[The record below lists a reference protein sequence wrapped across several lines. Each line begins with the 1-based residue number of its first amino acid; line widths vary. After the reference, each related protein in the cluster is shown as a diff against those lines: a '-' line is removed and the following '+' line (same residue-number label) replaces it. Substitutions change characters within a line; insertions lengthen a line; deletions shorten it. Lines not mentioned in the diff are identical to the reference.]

1 MSRGVFV
8 EDNFKNVMTIGGG
21 NLVCCKK
28 MHKVAVRLEA
38 MLANSRLQVF
48 HITHDWEEEQAVVR
62 MLIFNIFFP
71 MIMMVVWITL
81 TVDMVDDE

>member
-1 MSRGVFV
+1 
-8 EDNFKNVMTIGGG
+8 
-21 NLVCCKK
+21 
-28 MHKVAVRLEA
+28 

-62 MLIFNIFFP
+62 MLIFNISFP
-71 MIMMVVWITL
+71 MIMMVVRITQ